1 MGVGVNGYI
10 AIAPTPLPSRFLTTS
25 AEGLLGKRQRLPA
38 SVRRFYERRLSA
50 VQLSAGDSAG
60 PPSPCVRNDAS
71 RGD

>member
-1 MGVGVNGYI
+1 MGVGVNGCI
-10 AIAPTPLPSRFLTTS
+10 AIAPTPLPSRLLTTS

-50 VQLSAGDSAG
+50 EQLSAGDSAG
-60 PPSPCVRNDAS
+60 PTSPFARNDAA